1 MGFGSI
7 LSDPK
12 LGRICL
18 DIMEHMC
25 ILMSFEP
32 SILPVKMDGLGGVDE
47 VRGWHRIMR
56 GWMW

>member
-7 LSDPK
+7 LSDAK

-47 VRGWHRIMR
+47 VRG
-56 GWMW
+56 

>member
-47 VRGWHRIMR
+47 VRG
-56 GWMW
+56 